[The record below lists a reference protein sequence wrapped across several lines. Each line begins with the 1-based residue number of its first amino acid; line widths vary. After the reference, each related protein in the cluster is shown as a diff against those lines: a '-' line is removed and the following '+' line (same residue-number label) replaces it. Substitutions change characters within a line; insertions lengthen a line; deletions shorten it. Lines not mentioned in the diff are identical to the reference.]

1 MLTLNFKTPYK
12 TDLLWKWWLDVD
24 IEFHWK
30 TRECKVREDDDGK
43 MFLQNFLGKDTITCF
58 VFLAKKGLIANE
70 NLKTSLLGR
79 MWSLGTGNW
88 ILIFERLILIIGSS
102 HDHPQFCLSDTRDQD
117 AIIVFVPSFNWD
129 CPRVS
134 SGPFLWRIQAFKS
147 SEEVLHAVQ
156 ILLVRLD
163 FVILIICFVPF

>member
-1 MLTLNFKTPYK
+1 MYK
-12 TDLLWKWWLDVD
+12 SDSYF

-30 TRECKVREDDDGK
+30 TRERQVREDDDGTV
-43 MFLQNFLGKDTITCF
+43 FLQNFLRKDTITCF

-88 ILIFERLILIIGSS
+88 ILIFEWLILVIGSS
-102 HDHPQFCLSDTRDQD
+102 HAHPQFCLSSTRDQD
-117 AIIVFVPSFNWD
+117 AIIVFVLSFSWD

-134 SGPFLWRIQAFKS
+134 SVPFLWRFPAFKS

-156 ILLVRLD
+156 ILLVWLD
-163 FVILIICFVPF
+163 FVILITCFVPF